1 MYPRPAP
8 ACSQRFGKRIGRR
21 HPLLALAA
29 LATTV
34 ALAAGCGSAAKH
46 PRHAASTPPQH
57 SKPAVVP
64 IDWPI
69 YGLTPDHH
77 RYLDADVHPPFHPRW
92 TFNSN
97 GLLEFPPA
105 ISDNAIYQLN
115 DNAVLNA
122 LDRDTGRQLWYRQL
136 GSLSASTPAVGGGA
150 VYATVLDRGNGDGR
164 VVALGASDGHVIWQR
179 DLPSASESSPLLANG
194 MLYFGTQGGTVYAL
208 NAADGSVKWTYAA
221 AGSVKGSPA
230 LSNGILYFG
239 DYGDQVHAVS
249 ARTGNSIWTGHGSD
263 SLYATAAVGFGR
275 VYIGDTSGNVY
286 AFDARTG
293 SQVWSQGTGSDVY
306 AGAAV
311 LDTPGLGPTVY
322 LGSYDGNFY
331 AFDAATGNVR
341 WKFNA
346 GGRISGS
353 ESIVGKIVYF
363 ADLGD
368 HITYGLDVRT
378 GKVVY
383 KFPHGAFDP
392 VVSDGIRL
400 YLDGIDSIVAL
411 DPDQPPAR
419 PATPPSG

>member
-1 MYPRPAP
+1 VKSKLTLVA
-8 ACSQRFGKRIGRR
+8 I
-21 HPLLALAA
+21 AA
-29 LATTV
+29 L
-34 ALAAGCGSAAKH
+34 LAAGCGSSAKH
-46 PRHAASTPPQH
+46 TAPAPA
-57 SKPAVVP
+57 KPAAPAAPAVTPV
-64 IDWPI
+64 DWPI

-77 RYLDADVHPPFHPRW
+77 RYLDADVRPPFHPRW

-105 ISDNAIYQLN
+105 IAGNAVYQLN

-122 LDRDTGRQLWYRQL
+122 LDRDSGRQLWYRQI
-136 GSLSASTPAVGGGA
+136 GQLSASTPAVGGGV

-164 VVALGASDGHVIWQR
+164 VVALSANDGHVIWQK
-179 DLPSASESSPLLANG
+179 DLPSATESSPLLANG
-194 MLYFGTQGGTVYAL
+194 TLYFGTQGGTVYAL
-208 NAADGSVKWTYAA
+208 NAADGSVKWTFTA

-230 LSNGILYFG
+230 LSNGIVYFG

-249 ARTGNSIWTGHGSD
+249 ARTGNSIWTAHGSD
-263 SLYATAAVGFGR
+263 SLYATASVGFGR

-286 AFDARTG
+286 AFDAKTG
-293 SQVWSQGTGSDVY
+293 NQVWSEGTGSDVY

-311 LDTPGLGPTVY
+311 LDTPGVGPTVY

-331 AFDAATGNVR
+331 ACNAATGGVR

-353 ESIVGKIVYF
+353 EAIVGRLVYF

-368 HITYGLDVRT
+368 HITYGLDVT
-378 GKVVY
+378 NGNVVY

-392 VVSDGIRL
+392 VTSDGIRL
-400 YLDGIDSIVAL
+400 YLDGINSIVAL
-411 DPDQPPAR
+411 DPDHPPTRTATVDGR
-419 PATPPSG
+419 P